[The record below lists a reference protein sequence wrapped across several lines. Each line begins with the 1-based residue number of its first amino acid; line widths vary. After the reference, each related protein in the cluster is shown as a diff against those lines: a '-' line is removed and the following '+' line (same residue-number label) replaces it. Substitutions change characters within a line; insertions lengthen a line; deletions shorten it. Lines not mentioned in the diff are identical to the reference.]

1 MPPTLQ
7 ITFDAASPALV
18 GRFWLRALAQD
29 GYAVDPPPGSD
40 EPADA
45 SRDADE
51 VLALWHALLAEHG
64 VPREQWDSAYA
75 IVDPTGTG
83 PRLLF
88 LRVPEAKT
96 AKNRVHLDLRRG
108 GDLRGEARMDAL
120 EAEAARLVGLGATRT
135 ARFEPTAFELGF
147 IVMAD
152 PEGNEFCLT

>member
-1 MPPTLQ
+1 MSPTLQ
-7 ITFDAASPALV
+7 VTFDAASPALL
-18 GRFWLRALAQD
+18 GRFWLHVLD
-29 GYAVDPPPGSD
+29 PEGYAVDPPPNS
-40 EPADA
+40 EEAADA
-45 SRDADE
+45 SRDPEE
-51 VLALWHALLAEHG
+51 VLARWHAFLAEQH

-108 GDLRGEARMDAL
+108 GDLRGQARMDAL
-120 EAEAARLVGLGATRT
+120 EAEAARLVAHGATRT
-135 ARFEPTAFELGF
+135 ARFEPAAFELGF